1 MPNSTTR
8 DKDLNDLTRSV
19 LYEEVPNQDLVRL
32 TIITIGIGFLLFIVW
47 AAITQVNEVAKTSG
61 EIIPSGY
68 AQIVQH
74 LEGGIIKDILVE
86 EGDLVEEG
94 QVLVLMGGIGAE
106 QDFSSLNKQQTAH
119 RLQAERL
126 NALANNTDPDF
137 ESIAGDDPDAILY
150 QQNLLLSARKA
161 YEAERQVLE
170 KQRAQ
175 KQETIE
181 RLHSEKLA
189 AEKDLAAA
197 LKILEMKQALE
208 KKGASSRKDLIDSE
222 RDVAKA
228 EGEVSAFNSEIA
240 EAEQALDEYANRL
253 QTLEIKTR
261 DETLKKLEA
270 VKTHIAQNREMLDK
284 LKERVDRQNVR
295 APVRGLIKGL
305 RVNTIGGVIG
315 AGQPIMEIIP
325 LDHSL
330 IVEARIP
337 PREIGNLK
345 TGQISRVKVSA
356 YEFSR
361 YGIIEGVLEFISATT
376 FVDEQGKTYYKGRI
390 RLKQDY
396 VGKDPERNLIL
407 PGMTIQADIIT
418 GQKSILAYLLK
429 PIHKSLDTAFTE
441 K

>member
-1 MPNSTTR
+1 MHSY
-8 DKDLNDLTRSV
+8 KDLSDLTRSV
-19 LYEEVPNQDLVRL
+19 LYEEVPNQNLVRL
-32 TIITIGIGFLLFIVW
+32 TAVTIGIGFTLFILW

-74 LEGGIIKDILVE
+74 LEGGIINDILVE
-86 EGDLVEEG
+86 EGDLVDKG
-94 QVLVLMGGIGAE
+94 DVLVRMGGIGAE
-106 QDFSSLNKQQTAH
+106 QDFASLRERQTALK
-119 RLQAERL
+119 LQAERL
-126 NALANNTDPDF
+126 KALAGGDEPDF
-137 ESIAGDDPDAILY
+137 KSIAGEDADAISY
-150 QQNLLLSARKA
+150 QQSLLDSARQSYA
-161 YEAERQVLE
+161 AEKQVLE
-170 KQRAQ
+170 NQLAQ
-175 KQETIE
+175 KREGIE
-181 RLHSEKLA
+181 RLQSDQQA
-189 AEKDLAAA
+189 AEKDLKAAGE
-197 LKILEMKQALE
+197 LLEMRSELK
-208 KKGASSRKDLIDSE
+208 KKGAGSRKEVIDSE

-228 EGEVSAFNSEIA
+228 EGEVKAISSQIA
-240 EAEQALDEYANRL
+240 EAQQAISEYENRL
-253 QTLEIKTR
+253 QNLQAKTR
-261 DETLKKLEA
+261 DEALKELEA
-270 VKTHIAQNREMLDK
+270 VKTQIAQNKEMLNK
-284 LKERVDRQNVR
+284 LNERVERQSIR

-315 AGQPIMEIIP
+315 GGQPIMEIVP

-345 TGQISRVKVSA
+345 IGQPARVKVSA

-376 FVDEQGKTYYKGRI
+376 FIDEQGQSYYKGRI

-396 VGKDPERNLIL
+396 VGNNPERNLIL
-407 PGMTIQADIIT
+407 PGMTVEADIIT

-429 PIHKSLDTAFTE
+429 PIHRSLDTAFTE